1 MCISYDDDHD
11 STITS
16 NEDVVYTY
24 SKVVSKIGDH
34 SRGRPEGSLF
44 DSYYIEV

>member
-1 MCISYDDDHD
+1 MLFEKNKDD
-11 STITS
+11 I
-16 NEDVVYTY
+16 VV
-24 SKVVSKIGDH
+24 DR